1 MTEELAKEFL
11 RLGNEVR
18 AAEERRVRRKA
29 IDELKQ
35 EERLRQEAIKELR
48 EEERD
53 RRKAIE
59 EGEDEERRKAIE
71 EAEDEEETLFWSK
84 IAMLEQMV
92 ITDPALGSAKRMFRE
107 GVEHQ
112 LKLIRYVVAMRQML
126 LDGWTLDE
134 FDDWWRE
141 EEKKW

>member
-1 MTEELAKEFL
+1 MTEELAQEFV
-11 RLGNEVR
+11 RLGNEFR

-29 IDELKQ
+29 IDALKQ
-35 EERLRQEAIKELR
+35 EEGLRQDAIKELR

-53 RRKAIE
+53 RRKAI
-59 EGEDEERRKAIE
+59 EDEERRKAIE